1 MNRDRRQAT
10 GRQPARRDGLELS
23 ARAIVMIGV
32 SSLFMVLLGTLTV
45 GIGLAFN
52 VGMGLLFSTLIAV
65 LLVISR
71 HGIWPGR

>member
-1 MNRDRRQAT
+1 
-10 GRQPARRDGLELS
+10 
-23 ARAIVMIGV
+23 
-32 SSLFMVLLGTLTV
+32 MVLLGTLTV